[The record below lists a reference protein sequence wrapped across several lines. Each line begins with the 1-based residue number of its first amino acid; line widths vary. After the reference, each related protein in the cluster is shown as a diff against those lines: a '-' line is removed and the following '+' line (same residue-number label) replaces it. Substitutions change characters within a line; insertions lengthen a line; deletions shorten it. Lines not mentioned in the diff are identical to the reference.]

1 MRFFADDYETDSV
14 ERAMKTVR
22 GSLFRYELLHIYT
35 KPGWRPALD
44 LYENGEGFVVLVDL
58 AGINAEDVEITVAKM
73 HVQVRGHRCRPSEHE
88 VTRIHHM
95 EIDFGS
101 FEQSITLP
109 EAVDPNAAT
118 SNFRDGFLLIRLPK
132 EAKMASSTIKS
143 GND

>member
-1 MRFFADDYETDSV
+1 MKFFADDYNTDAM

-22 GSLFRYELLHIYT
+22 GSLFRYELLRIYS

-44 LYENGEGFVVLVDL
+44 LYENGEAFVVLVDL
-58 AGINAEDVEITVAKM
+58 AGINSEDVKITVAKK
-73 HVQVRGHRCRPSEHE
+73 HVQVRGQRCRPSEHE

-109 EAVDPNAAT
+109 EPVDPNAVK
-118 SNFRDGFLLIRLPK
+118 SNYRNGFLLIHLPK
-132 EAKMASSTIKS
+132 EAKMASSAIKS
-143 GND
+143 GKD